1 MITRSM
7 TPGGGGTTGLDTHA
21 MLRKLQELVPNFKP
35 ADLHG
40 LPPTP
45 PSPARGEGATPAP
58 QSRPQTTDPPSL
70 RTRWQGTEL
79 APRSYM
85 RHGVVHIEIFGCTCY
100 SLLWC

>member
-45 PSPARGEGATPAP
+45 PSPARGEGERSHPG
-58 QSRPQTTDPPSL
+58 PS
-70 RTRWQGTEL
+70 ES
-79 APRSYM
+79 PSDN
-85 RHGVVHIEIFGCTCY
+85 
-100 SLLWC
+100 